1 MFSKVYGSAVYGI
14 DGSLVTAEAD
24 VSDGLPNFLLVGYL
38 ASEVKEAK
46 ERVRVSIKN
55 AGYRLPV
62 KKITVNL
69 SPADRRKEGT
79 GFDLPI
85 AVAVL
90 TAFGYVSQESL
101 EDVVFA
107 GELSLNGRVNAIHG
121 ILPII
126 LAAKKAGKKRCVIPC
141 ANETEG
147 NMVSGIQVIGVNSLR
162 ETIDYLN
169 GKRQLMAAV
178 QGKKTAAAKA
188 GGKMTDGEEKKD
200 FSDVIGQE
208 TVKRA
213 VEIAVAGMHN
223 ILIMGPPGAGKSM
236 IASRIPTIMPKL
248 SLEEQIEIAKVYSVA
263 GLLEEGNFPDSRPFR
278 APHHTITATAMTGG
292 GRIPVPGEISLATKG
307 VLFLDE
313 FPEFDR
319 RALETL
325 RQPLEERR
333 IHVARLQAAYHYPA
347 DFMLVA
353 AMNPCQCGYYPDRSR
368 CRCSRN
374 MIRQYLGKVSRP
386 LLDRIDI
393 CVEASA
399 MRYRQ
404 LASHA
409 KGESSDCIRKRIE
422 AAGIRQRKRYRKE
435 RILCNAMLSTGMIDK
450 YCVLDEESRDYLE
463 TMYAKYDWSARIY
476 HRILKVA
483 RTIADLEG
491 SGCIQAMHLQ
501 EAVCYRGA
509 DLQYWRE
516 FE

>member
-38 ASEVKEAK
+38 SSEVKEAK

-90 TAFGYVSQESL
+90 TAFGYVSQECL

-107 GELSLNGRVNAIHG
+107 GELSLDGRVNAIHG

-126 LAAKKAGKKRCVIPC
+126 LAAKNAGKKRCVIPW
-141 ANETEG
+141 ANGMEG
-147 NMVSGIQVIGVNSLR
+147 NMVSGIKVIGVRSLR

-169 GKRQLMAAV
+169 GKKRLLPIV
-178 QGKKTAAAKA
+178 PGRKTAGVKA
-188 GGKMTDGEEKKD
+188 GEKRADLEGKPD

-248 SLEEQIEIAKVYSVA
+248 SLEEQMEIAKVYSVA
-263 GLLEEGNFPDSRPFR
+263 GLLEEGDFPDSRPFR

-319 RALETL
+319 RTLETL
-325 RQPLEERR
+325 RQPLEERMV
-333 IHVARLQAAYHYPA
+333 HVVRLQASYHYPA

-368 CRCSRN
+368 CSCSRN
-374 MIRQYLGKVSRP
+374 MIRQYLGKISRP

-399 MRYRQ
+399 MRYTE
-404 LASHA
+404 LASGEE
-409 KGESSDCIRKRIE
+409 GESSDSIRQRIE
-422 AAGIRQRKRYRKE
+422 AAGLRQRKRYRKE
-435 RILCNAMLSTGMIDK
+435 RILCNAMLNTGMIDK
-450 YCVLDEESRDYLE
+450 YCGLDKESRDYLE

-491 SGCIQAMHLQ
+491 SECIQALHLK
-501 EAVCYRGA
+501 EAVCYHGA

-516 FE
+516 CE